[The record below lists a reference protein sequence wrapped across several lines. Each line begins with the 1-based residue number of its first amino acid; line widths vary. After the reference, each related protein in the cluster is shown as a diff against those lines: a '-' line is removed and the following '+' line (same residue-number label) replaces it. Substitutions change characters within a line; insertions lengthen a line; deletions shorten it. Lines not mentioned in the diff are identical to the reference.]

1 MKILDFE
8 TIREKA
14 EQQRKTLKMK
24 RKCVF
29 EDGNVE

>member
-8 TIREKA
+8 NIWEME

-24 RKCVF
+24 RKYVVKD
-29 EDGNVE
+29 ENIE